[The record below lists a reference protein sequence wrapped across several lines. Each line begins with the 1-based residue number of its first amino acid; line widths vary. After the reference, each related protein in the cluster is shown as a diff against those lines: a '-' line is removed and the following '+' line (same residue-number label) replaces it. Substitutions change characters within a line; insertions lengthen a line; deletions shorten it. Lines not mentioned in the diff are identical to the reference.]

1 MSHKL
6 ILGII
11 IQNTNWVWVY
21 YISAGLTFLWWVGR
35 FLGWRCSM
43 YRVFLGVLPHFQYQ
57 NEKACRS
64 EILKGIG
71 SPKKYLTLAATH
83 FHSGTET
90 RRNRQKNH
98 PLHNQGNGY
107 KKSFIFVFRFGL
119 WMVFFHDF
127 PENDPFITGAV
138 RHRVRVGD
146 LYKLILIV
154 WLIFF
159 NKLGSRE

>member
-1 MSHKL
+1 M
-6 ILGII
+6 
-11 IQNTNWVWVY
+11 
-21 YISAGLTFLWWVGR
+21 
-35 FLGWRCSM
+35 C
-43 YRVFLGVLPHFQYQ
+43 RVFLGTLFHFQYQ

-64 EILKGIG
+64 EIPFILVLKPGGAI
-71 SPKKYLTLAATH
+71 KRTTLYTIK
-83 FHSGTET
+83 GMV
-90 RRNRQKNH
+90 
-98 PLHNQGNGY
+98 

-154 WLIFF
+154 
-159 NKLGSRE
+159 